1 MIDIK
6 NITVY
11 RHSSQVLDGFSLR
24 VDQGEKMAVLGPN
37 GAGKSTLLKIL
48 ARDIYPRVS
57 DDSYVKMFGKE
68 NIDVVELRKHMG
80 IISQDLQEDYTPYT
94 SGLQVVLSG
103 FFGAI
108 GAHGHLQTSAEQDN
122 RAQAILQQLGMGEF
136 ADTMYQRLST
146 GQKRRLLVARALI
159 NEPDT
164 LIFDEP
170 CTGLDVQAAYQLLGL
185 MRTLCNASRTLVLT
199 THHVE
204 EIIPEIERV
213 VLLKQGRV
221 LADGNKRDIMVDDI
235 LSELY
240 DMPIGVENESGWY
253 RLHVTAHRA

>member
-11 RHSSQVLDGFSLR
+11 RHSSRVLDQFSLR
-24 VDQGEKMAVLGPN
+24 VEQGEKIAVLGPN

-48 ARDIYPRVS
+48 ARDLYPVVKPGS
-57 DDSYVKMFGKE
+57 HVKMFGKE

-94 SGLQVVLSG
+94 SGLQVVMSG

-108 GAHGHLQTSAEQDN
+108 GAHGHLQTSVEQDN
-122 RAQAILQQLGMGEF
+122 SAQAILQQLGMGEF

-159 NEPDT
+159 NDPGT

-170 CTGLDVQAAYQLLGL
+170 CTGLDVQAAHQLLDL
-185 MRTLCNASRTLVLT
+185 MQSLCTASRTLVLT

-204 EIIPEIERV
+204 EIIPDVERV

-221 LADGNKRDIMVDDI
+221 LADGHKQDIMTDDS
-235 LSELY
+235 LSDLY
-240 DMPIGVENESGWY
+240 DMSIRVENESGWY
-253 RLHVTAHRA
+253 RLHVAAHRT